1 MRDGGL
7 LPLLAGNGRA
17 RFRGT
22 DTGAVLPIDRNVEAM
37 LMIDAAQR
45 SDNTSEHLFAGR

>member
-7 LPLLAGNGRA
+7 LPFAGWERTA

-45 SDNTSEHLFAGR
+45 SDNTSDHLFAGR